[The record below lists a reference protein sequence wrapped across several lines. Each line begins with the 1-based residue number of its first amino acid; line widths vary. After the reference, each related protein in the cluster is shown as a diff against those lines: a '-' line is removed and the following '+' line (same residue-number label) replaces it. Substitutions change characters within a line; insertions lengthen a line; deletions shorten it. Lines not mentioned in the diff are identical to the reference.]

1 MEQLIEITTV
11 PIKYQLKVQNASLNY
26 KSSLAEVEIT
36 RDQGEM
42 KIRSKPIKLRMD
54 TFDARNSIAP
64 TTKTSITQAAQ
75 KGTRVRM
82 KQPRNLPGGTID
94 AESKDRRRKRSI
106 KQILAERVAQPT
118 GDFQLGFVPTT
129 GPNIQW
135 EAPEFNIE
143 YEMDKRISAPES
155 ARAILNSFR
164 AALSCR
170 SSRCR
175 TFVSNTLANRSMYRR
190 VQQNAL
196 KASRSMYRPR
206 RSQEKQKS

>member
-75 KGTRVRM
+75 KG
-82 KQPRNLPGGTID
+82 
-94 AESKDRRRKRSI
+94 A
-106 KQILAERVAQPT
+106 RVAYEAT
-118 GDFQLGFVPTT
+118 ANLINGLSFLGLFL
-129 GPNIQW
+129 
-135 EAPEFNIE
+135 F
-143 YEMDKRISAPES
+143 
-155 ARAILNSFR
+155 ARYVSSLNSGEF
-164 AALSCR
+164 
-170 SSRCR
+170 SRDLFCN
-175 TFVSNTLANRSMYRR
+175 SL
-190 VQQNAL
+190 
-196 KASRSMYRPR
+196 
-206 RSQEKQKS
+206 

>member
-75 KGTRVRM
+75 KGTRVAYEATANFAKEGQLM
-82 KQPRNLPGGTID
+82 LKAKIGEGNEVLN
-94 AESKDRRRKRSI
+94 
-106 KQILAERVAQPT
+106 QILAERVAQPT
-118 GDFQLGFVPTT
+118 GDFQLG
-129 GPNIQW
+129 
-135 EAPEFNIE
+135 
-143 YEMDKRISAPES
+143 S

-196 KASRSMYRPR
+196 KASRSMYRLR

>member
-36 RDQGEM
+36 RDKGEM

-54 TFDARNSIAP
+54 TFDARNSVVP
-64 TTKTSITQAAQ
+64 TTKTSIAQAAQ
-75 KGTRVRM
+75 KGTRVAYEATADFAREGQLM
-82 KQPRNLPGGTID
+82 LKGKIGEDNEVLN
-94 AESKDRRRKRSI
+94 
-106 KQILAERVAQPT
+106 QILAERVARPT

-143 YEMDKRISAPES
+143 YEMDKLNFS
-155 ARAILNSFR
+155 ARIGKGDFEFIPGSIELQIEQMPDIRIEYVGKPLYVPPS
-164 AALSCR
+164 AAEHFEGKQLD
-170 SSRCR
+170 
-175 TFVSNTLANRSMYRR
+175 
-190 VQQNAL
+190 VQA
-196 KASRSMYRPR
+196 
-206 RSQEKQKS
+206 